1 MLKRLYDRWCPVPGR
16 GMRLFR
22 DLRQGVRRYRT
33 DWVSMLRRIAY
44 LHAHGGF
51 TAREALQE
59 GLLDTRVPES
69 ALAGTVSKR
78 TLVRLQRRINPV
90 QFDCL
95 TEDKGIFYTYCG
107 AKGLPIPRL
116 FGIAARPTGFTAEGC
131 PLRDQADW
139 QAFVAGLPAEFV
151 VKPSQGV
158 YGWGVEI
165 FRREAGG
172 FVGSASGRHSEESM
186 GAAFFTD
193 PRYATFV
200 IQERLVAHPDLRDL
214 SGTPYLQ
221 TLRMVTDVDD
231 QGASR
236 VVHASLRIIAGAAVV
251 DNYANGSNGNLCCLV
266 DLADGTL
273 DLPLGVGPDGFGVV
287 PVAHHPKTGVAFRG
301 FRLPDW
307 KAACDLAN
315 RAALLFLPM
324 RSLGWDIALTAD
336 GPRIVEA
343 NNRWDPV
350 NPLVAR
356 AEHPALTADLV
367 ALLNRLRNP
376 ART

>member
-1 MLKRLYDRWCPVPGR
+1 
-16 GMRLFR
+16 MRLFS
-22 DLRQGVRRYRT
+22 DLRRAVRCYQV
-33 DWVSMLRRIAY
+33 DWVSLLRRIAY
-44 LHAHGGF
+44 LRSHGGF

-69 ALAGTVSKR
+69 ALAGTISKR
-78 TLVRLQRRINPV
+78 TLVQLQRLVNPV

-116 FGIAARPTGFTAEGC
+116 FGVAARPTGFSAEGC
-131 PLRDQADW
+131 PLRDKADW

-165 FRREAGG
+165 FRRDAGG

-193 PRYATFV
+193 PRYSTFV
-200 IQERLVAHPDLRDL
+200 IQERLVAHPAMQHL

-221 TLRMVTDVDD
+221 TVRMVTDVDD
-231 QGASR
+231 QGVSR
-236 VVHASLRIIAGAAVV
+236 VVCAMLRIIAGAAVV
-251 DNYANGSNGNLCCLV
+251 DNYAQGTNGNLSCLV
-266 DLADGTL
+266 DLADGIL

-287 PVAHHPKTGVAFRG
+287 PVPHHPKTGVPFRG

-307 KAACDLAN
+307 KAACALAN

-324 RSLGWDIALTAD
+324 RSLGWDIALTAG

-350 NPLVAR
+350 NFLVAQ
-356 AEHPALTADLV
+356 AENPARTADLV
-367 ALLNRLRNP
+367 ALLNRLRNQP
-376 ART
+376 RH